1 MLDILFSSENR
12 VALLAWLF
20 AHDGTPHTA
29 SQIVK
34 GAGVDPANAARELK
48 RLVAADLVT
57 IEVGPRSRYT
67 IDRKSPYY
75 EGLKLIFEQ
84 YSGGNA
90 DNRLAALSKKY
101 GLATLSDPDEWMLGE
116 DIPDIDLFFSQIWL
130 HGFANEFIYP
140 SGRAY
145 KKILTVFR
153 GYHLWFY
160 YGVRDSAQ
168 EAETI
173 VRKMIKKPS
182 FAQKINAEIV
192 KVADEL
198 RTFADTI
205 PQSDLES
212 LSNAELWRLYR
223 THYEIHAR
231 YYRWCWIPV
240 AVDMFNGCL
249 TDTLKGILREYVDS
263 EISVNETF
271 MVLTQPMSISLIQK
285 EEEDLLKLVAA
296 IRKDAY
302 HRKLFTSLYRTF
314 EEQHAAP
321 LGLDTHTPEYQR
333 LLERRIDQMRSSIKS
348 AVLKKIERHY
358 RANYYVKFMWIG
370 KDGVQTFD
378 HYLREVVTW
387 VGRGADAAG
396 NLKKIRSE
404 RRAFAK
410 KRMSLIKKLKVTRAH
425 TMLFDAF
432 GDFMVTKIYRRYAQ
446 IYAMYR
452 TQPVLAE
459 IARRAGIPL
468 MQVRFFLKE
477 EVRDFLL
484 HGTVDRESLD
494 ARMQLCVY
502 YTEKGKD
509 RIITGQD
516 AEYLAAHVERK
527 KVEQVTELKGQTG
540 CMGSAEGIVKIITRP
555 SDMAKMNKGDIL
567 VSIATDP
574 DIVPAMKKA
583 AAIVTEQGGVTSH
596 AAIVARELNI
606 PCVIGTKIATR
617 VLKDGDRVSVDANKG
632 IVRIVKLE
640 T

>member
-1 MLDILFSSENR
+1 MLDILFSSQNR
-12 VALLAWLF
+12 VSLLSWLF
-20 AHDGTPHTA
+20 SHDGTPHTA

-34 GAGVDPANAARELK
+34 GAGVDLANATRELK
-48 RLVAADLVT
+48 RLVTAGLVVL
-57 IEVGPRSRYT
+57 EDGPRPRYV
-67 IDRKSPYY
+67 IERKNPYY
-75 EGLKLIFEQ
+75 EGLKIIFEQ
-84 YSGGNA
+84 YSSGNPEDRFA
-90 DNRLAALSKKY
+90 VLSKKY
-101 GLATLSDPDEWMLGE
+101 DLTTLSDSDAWMLGE

-173 VRKMIKKPS
+173 VRKMIKKPL
-182 FAQKINAEIV
+182 FAEKINSEIV

-205 PQSDLES
+205 PQSTLES
-212 LSNAELWRLYR
+212 LTNAELWRLYR
-223 THYEIHAR
+223 THYEIHTR
-231 YYRWCWIPV
+231 YYQWCWIPV

-249 TDTLKGILREYVDS
+249 TDTLKGVLQRYVS
-263 EISVNETF
+263 SQNAVNETF
-271 MVLTQPMSISLIQK
+271 MLLTQPMHVSLIQK
-285 EEEDLLKLVAA
+285 EEEDLLELVAS

-321 LGLDTHTPEYQR
+321 LGLGTHTPEYQR

-358 RANYYVKFMWIG
+358 RENFYVKFMWLG
-370 KDGVQTFD
+370 KDGVHTFE

-396 NLKKIRSE
+396 NLAKIRSE
-404 RRAFAK
+404 RKVLAK
-410 KRMSLIKKLKVTRAH
+410 KRMSLLKKLNVSREH
-425 TMLFDAF
+425 TMLFNAF

-446 IYAMYR
+446 IYAIYR
-452 TQPVLAE
+452 MQPVLAE
-459 IARRAGIPL
+459 IAQRAGMTI
-468 MQVRFFLKE
+468 MQARFLLKS
-477 EVRDFLL
+477 EVCDFLTD
-484 HGTVDRESLD
+484 GVIDRQSLE
-494 ARMQLCVY
+494 ARTQMCVY
-502 YTEKGKD
+502 YTEKEKD

-516 AEYLAAHVERK
+516 AEYLASC
-527 KVEQVTELKGQTG
+527 VEQKNIGSVSELKGQTG
-540 CMGSAEGIVKIITRP
+540 CMGHAEGVVKIITRP
-555 SDMAKMNKGDIL
+555 SDMGKMNTGDIL

-632 IVRIVKLE
+632 IVKLIS
-640 T
+640 